1 LTLSAIPTLS
11 VEMAVGAGSTTF
23 GAMAITKPLGIELWQ
38 FISNTACWISQGA
51 TPTATTG
58 AGSMFVAAGQ
68 AVLLDGHNGAV
79 VAAIQDAAGG
89 KCTLT
94 PMQRTS

>member
-1 LTLSAIPTLS
+1 MTLSAIPTLS

-38 FISNTACWISQGA
+38 FQSNIACWISQGA
-51 TPTATTG
+51 TPTATAG
-58 AGSMFVAAGQ
+58 AGSMYVGPNQ
-68 AVLLDGHNGAV
+68 PVLLDGHNGAV
-79 VAAIQDAAGG
+79 VAVIQDAAGG